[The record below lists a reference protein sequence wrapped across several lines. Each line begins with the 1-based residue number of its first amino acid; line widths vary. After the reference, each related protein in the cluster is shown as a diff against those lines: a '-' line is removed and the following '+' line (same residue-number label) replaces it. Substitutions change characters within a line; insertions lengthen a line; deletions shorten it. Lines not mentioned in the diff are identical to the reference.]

1 MKATAITDIGKTR
14 AVNQDYIY
22 TSVDRVGCLPNLF
35 IVADGMG
42 GHKAGDIASRF
53 TVETI
58 KTLIE
63 QSQGKDAI
71 SIINDSVK
79 MVNGLLLQKA
89 SESEDYYGMGTTL
102 VIATIFDNVLRVANV
117 GDSRLYVIDDNDITQ
132 ITRDHSLVEEM
143 VLAGQLSKS
152 EARTHARK
160 NVITRAIGVEEQV
173 EPEMFSIDLKEN
185 SKVLMCSDGLTN
197 MLEDAEILSIVR
209 NNADIED
216 AARMLIDREAIF
228 IFAELPYNSCITLG
242 INAASYKVNMIGHF
256 IKAEINLRFFE
267 QIREAVPTLS
277 RRL

>member
-143 VLAGQLSKS
+143 VLAGQLSKKRGKNTCQKECHNKGNRS
-152 EARTHARK
+152 RGTSRTRDVF
-160 NVITRAIGVEEQV
+160 N
-173 EPEMFSIDLKEN
+173 
-185 SKVLMCSDGLTN
+185 
-197 MLEDAEILSIVR
+197 
-209 NNADIED
+209 
-216 AARMLIDREAIF
+216 
-228 IFAELPYNSCITLG
+228 
-242 INAASYKVNMIGHF
+242 
-256 IKAEINLRFFE
+256 
-267 QIREAVPTLS
+267 
-277 RRL
+277 

>member
-1 MKATAITDIGKTR
+1 MKATAITDIGKMR

-152 EARTHARK
+152 EARTHA
-160 NVITRAIGVEEQV
+160 IGVEEQV

-216 AARMLIDREAIF
+216 AARMLIDRANENGGKDNISV
-228 IFAELPYNSCITLG
+228 IIVEL
-242 INAASYKVNMIGHF
+242 
-256 IKAEINLRFFE
+256 
-267 QIREAVPTLS
+267 
-277 RRL
+277 

>member
-42 GHKAGDIASRF
+42 GHKAGDTASRF

-63 QSQGKDAI
+63 QSQGK
-71 SIINDSVK
+71 DSVK

-143 VLAGQLSKS
+143 VLAGKLSKS

-160 NVITRAIGVEEQV
+160 NVITRAIGGEEQV

-209 NNADIED
+209 NNSDIED
-216 AARMLIDREAIF
+216 AARMLIDRANENGDNISV
-228 IFAELPYNSCITLG
+228 IIVEL
-242 INAASYKVNMIGHF
+242 
-256 IKAEINLRFFE
+256 
-267 QIREAVPTLS
+267 
-277 RRL
+277 

>member
-42 GHKAGDIASRF
+42 GHKAGDTASRF

-63 QSQGKDAI
+63 QSQEKDAI
-71 SIINDSVK
+71 SVINDSVK
-79 MVNGLLLQKA
+79 MVNSLLLQKA

-102 VIATIFDNVLRVANV
+102 VIATIYDNVLRVANV

-132 ITRDHSLVEEM
+132 M

-160 NVITRAIGVEEQV
+160 NVITRAIGGEEQV

-185 SKVLMCSDGLTN
+185 SKILMCSDGLTN

-209 NNADIED
+209 NNANIED
-216 AARMLIDREAIF
+216 AARLLIDRANENGGKDNISV
-228 IFAELPYNSCITLG
+228 IIVEL
-242 INAASYKVNMIGHF
+242 
-256 IKAEINLRFFE
+256 
-267 QIREAVPTLS
+267 
-277 RRL
+277 

>member
-1 MKATAITDIGKTR
+1 MKAYAITDIGKKR
-14 AVNQDYIY
+14 SFNQDYAGMTTDEI
-22 TSVDRVGCLPNLF
+22 GKLPNLF

-89 SESEDYYGMGTTL
+89 SQSEDYYGMGTTL

-143 VLAGQLSKS
+143 VLPGQLRKS

-209 NNADIED
+209 NNSDIED
-216 AARMLIDREAIF
+216 AARMLIDRANENGGKDNISV
-228 IFAELPYNSCITLG
+228 IIVEL
-242 INAASYKVNMIGHF
+242 
-256 IKAEINLRFFE
+256 
-267 QIREAVPTLS
+267 
-277 RRL
+277 

>member
-1 MKATAITDIGKTR
+1 MKATAITDIGKRR

-42 GHKAGDIASRF
+42 GHKAGDTASRF

-63 QSQGKDAI
+63 QSQEKDAI
-71 SIINDSVK
+71 SVINDSVK
-79 MVNGLLLQKA
+79 MVNSLLLQKA
-89 SESEDYYGMGTTL
+89 SESENYYGMGTTL
-102 VIATIFDNVLRVANV
+102 VIATIYENVRVANV

-143 VLAGQLSKS
+143 VLAGQLSKR

-160 NVITRAIGVEEQV
+160 NVITRAIGGEEQV

-185 SKVLMCSDGLTN
+185 SKILMCSDGLTN

-216 AARMLIDREAIF
+216 AARLLVDRANENGGKDNISV
-228 IFAELPYNSCITLG
+228 IIVEL
-242 INAASYKVNMIGHF
+242 
-256 IKAEINLRFFE
+256 
-267 QIREAVPTLS
+267 
-277 RRL
+277 

>member
-42 GHKAGDIASRF
+42 GHKAGDTASRF

-143 VLAGQLSKS
+143 VLAGKLSKS

-160 NVITRAIGVEEQV
+160 NVITRAIGGEEQV
-173 EPEMFSIDLKEN
+173 EPEMFSIDLKES

-209 NNADIED
+209 NNSDIED
-216 AARMLIDREAIF
+216 AARMLIDRANENGGKDNISV
-228 IFAELPYNSCITLG
+228 IIVEL
-242 INAASYKVNMIGHF
+242 
-256 IKAEINLRFFE
+256 
-267 QIREAVPTLS
+267 
-277 RRL
+277 

>member
-42 GHKAGDIASRF
+42 GHKAGDTASRF

-143 VLAGQLSKS
+143 V
-152 EARTHARK
+152 
-160 NVITRAIGVEEQV
+160 
-173 EPEMFSIDLKEN
+173 SIDLKEN

-209 NNADIED
+209 NNSDIED
-216 AARMLIDREAIF
+216 AARMLIDRANENGGKDNISV
-228 IFAELPYNSCITLG
+228 IIVEL
-242 INAASYKVNMIGHF
+242 
-256 IKAEINLRFFE
+256 
-267 QIREAVPTLS
+267 
-277 RRL
+277 